1 MKLERII
8 SPLGISELIK
18 VQDNGIEKKFFCSKG
33 EWIQWL
39 ISIIEKQEIIGV
51 WAVRE
56 EEGKPIKGYVVGIN
70 SIAPPISNS
79 VMLLYSSICYANSED
94 ANRLAVEAIVNWGRT
109 LGAREVALFTDHP
122 DLSSKYGFKRIDGIP
137 MVLKIKEENE

>member
-1 MKLERII
+1 MKVERII
-8 SPLGISELIK
+8 SPLGISELMK
-18 VQDNGIEKKFFCSKG
+18 VQDDRIEKKFFCSKG

-39 ISIIEKQEIIGV
+39 VSIIEKQEMIGV

-56 EEGKPIKGYVVGIN
+56 EEKGSIEGYVVALN

-94 ANRLAVEAIVNWGRT
+94 ANRLAIEAIIDWGRT
-109 LGAREVALFTDHP
+109 LGAKEVALFTNHP
-122 DLSSKYGFKRIDGIP
+122 DLSCKYGFERIDGIP
-137 MVLKIKEENE
+137 MVLKIKGENE